1 MNKLKVIILAAGEG
15 KRMKS
20 KLPKV
25 LHKVQGR
32 TMVDHVIDAA
42 ERAGAGDICVVV
54 GHGAQE
60 VKEALKDRNVKFA
73 LQEKQLGTGHA
84 VMQAGDFIEE
94 GADILVLYGDTPLI
108 TPETI
113 GKLLDF
119 HEKEGNSI
127 SIISAMV
134 DDPAGYGHIIR
145 NEKGEFLKN
154 VEHKDASNEEKLVK
168 EINTGIYC
176 FTGEALKKG
185 LSLIK
190 NDNAQGEYYLPDT
203 LEIILKEGGRVNA
216 MIAED
221 AGEFAGVNSRMQLAE
236 AESYMRK
243 KINRFHMENGV
254 TMIDPERTYIEA
266 GVKIGCDTV
275 LLPGVVL
282 EGNTVIGEDC
292 VVGPDSRLT
301 NVKLGNN
308 VKFQYSTAIDS
319 SVDDNT
325 TVGPYAYIRPDCSI
339 GKNVKIGDFVEVK
352 NSTVGDGTK
361 VSHLTY
367 IGDSDVG
374 ERINF
379 GCGTVTVNYDGHKK
393 FRTVIGDDVFIGCNT
408 NLVAPV
414 KVGKG
419 SYIAAGSTITD
430 DIPENCLAIAR
441 ERQINKTGW
450 VKK

>member
-25 LHKVQGR
+25 LHKVQGK

-42 ERAGAGDICVVV
+42 ECAGADDICVVI
-54 GHGAQE
+54 GHGAE
-60 VKEALKDRNVKFA
+60 TVKEALKNRKVKFA
-73 LQEKQLGTGHA
+73 LQQKQMGTGHA
-84 VMQAGDFIEE
+84 VMQAGDFIED
-94 GADILVLYGDTPLI
+94 GADIVVLYGDTPLI
-108 TPETI
+108 TAQTI
-113 GKLLDF
+113 NKILEF
-119 HEKEGNSI
+119 HRTENNSI

-134 DDPAGYGHIIR
+134 DNPAGYGHIIR
-145 NEKGEFLKN
+145 DINGNFLKN
-154 VEHKDASNEEKLVK
+154 VEHKDADEMERLVK

-185 LSLIK
+185 LSLLK
-190 NDNAQGEYYLPDT
+190 NDNVQGEYYLPDT
-203 LEIILKEGGRVNA
+203 LEIILKDGGRVNA
-216 MIAED
+216 MTAESAD
-221 AGEFAGVNSRMQLAE
+221 EFAGVNSKAQLAD
-236 AESYMRK
+236 AERAMRSR
-243 KINRFHMENGV
+243 INAWHMDNGV
-254 TMIDPERTYIEA
+254 TMIDPERTYIESGA
-266 GVKIGCDTV
+266 VIGCDTV
-275 LLPGVVL
+275 LLPGVVI
-282 EGNTVIGEDC
+282 EGNTVIGKDC

-301 NVKLGNN
+301 NVKLGNG
-308 VKFQYSTAIDS
+308 VKFQYSTAVDS

-352 NSTVGDGTK
+352 NSNVGDGTK

-379 GCGTVTVNYDGHKK
+379 GCGTVTVNYDGKKK
-393 FRTVIGDDVFIGCNT
+393 FRTVVDDDVFIGCNT

-419 SYIAAGSTITD
+419 SYIAAGSTITED
-430 DIPENCLAIAR
+430 VPENSLAIAR

-450 VKK
+450 VKR

>member
-1 MNKLKVIILAAGEG
+1 
-15 KRMKS
+15 
-20 KLPKV
+20 
-25 LHKVQGR
+25 
-32 TMVDHVIDAA
+32 MVDHVIDAA

-94 GADILVLYGDTPLI
+94 RADILVLYGDTPLI

-154 VEHKDASNEEKLVK
+154 VEHKDASDEEKLVK

-282 EGNTVIGEDC
+282 EGDTVIGEDC